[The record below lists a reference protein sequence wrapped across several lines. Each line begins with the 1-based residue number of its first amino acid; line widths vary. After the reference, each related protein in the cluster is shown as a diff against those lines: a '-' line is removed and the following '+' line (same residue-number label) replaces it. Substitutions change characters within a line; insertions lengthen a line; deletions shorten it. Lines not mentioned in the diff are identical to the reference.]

1 MPPGASSASKCPNG
15 TTMTPQPARSV
26 RICAGQG
33 DSTSSSPL
41 AAASKSSH
49 LDKICPPSH
58 GTSSRPER
66 TRPVPTNKAHPCV
79 RQAHRVRPRR
89 SAGAARRAA
98 PAPFLG
104 VPEPAPPRPE
114 NPHLSGGTSGRHW
127 AASAGSLR
135 ASRRFPGQSL
145 CDSRTHCPAC
155 GVCVTTTLLRCPNGV
170 RDH

>member
-49 LDKICPPSH
+49 LDKIHPLPRH
-58 GTSSRPER
+58 LLAAGTDETSADEQSAP
-66 TRPVPTNKAHPCV
+66 
-79 RQAHRVRPRR
+79 VRPSGPPRTPPAKCRR
-89 SAGAARRAA
+89 RPPDSPR
-98 PAPFLG
+98 PFLG

-114 NPHLSGGTSGRHW
+114 NPHLSGGTSDRHW

-135 ASRRFPGQSL
+135 ASRRPPGQSL
-145 CDSRTHCPAC
+145 CDSRTYCPAC